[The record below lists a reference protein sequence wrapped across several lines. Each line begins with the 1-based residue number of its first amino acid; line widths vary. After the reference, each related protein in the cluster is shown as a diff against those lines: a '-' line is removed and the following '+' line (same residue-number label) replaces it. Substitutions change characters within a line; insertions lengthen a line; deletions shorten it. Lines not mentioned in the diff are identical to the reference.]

1 MDWIILLEIEH
12 GYLSK
17 LLVKVQNQNDTYS
30 IVKNY
35 DAEELRELG
44 FSNDEINKYK
54 KVSIYDEIILNP
66 DLSKCE

>member
-1 MDWIILLEIEH
+1 MLEIEH